1 MDAVGLVHFCGTNTT
16 FFLPALRDCL
26 GFVTGL
32 LSEDTPTG
40 EKLNLLG
47 WDNFFV
53 DQALAV
59 GTVKETAS
67 DTMLQRFRW
76 MGGNGLF
83 FLHQH
88 RVGSIGFKHHA
99 NNDHRA
105 TRIEAAQKGIAP
117 SNYLSGVA
125 SSSSSSSSS
134 NGSKYSSSG
143 SVSNEND
150 ILSRDSAFD
159 STITLALP
167 PATSIQH
174 STDLDGYSH
183 SSNGSVK
190 GMPALAAVGREDR
203 GQAARW
209 SKAKHPIRRLV
220 LWSVYNVGMSYMY
233 TSTLWHV
240 AFHALL
246 LDSLLFSDGERPV
259 TMQPLFGVLY
269 SVGSFGVL
277 LAIGPASQVLH
288 VLNEWFAWSWL
299 KALAAFDVLKLAYAM
314 GNSES
319 NDYGDPAMKRTSS
332 GNLRPRTSSGSKIF
346 AAGELESETEDE
358 TDAEQYG
365 TLDGAALGNKGQNQ
379 PLIHRN
385 AHRNGDNRDAGAA
398 VAVSDTGDKNLAP
411 SKPSS
416 AGAASSGAWNAGASL
431 RRWLLLPPLVYYVA
445 VAGLLLRTVAVG
457 GRGHTSML
465 LDTVLRGRPEDA
477 VGDPFAFMSP
487 SVTTPQHVVG
497 AFLAVLFLVHSWP
510 IFKVS
515 MLEVLGCKMSLGE
528 VSTGATFAVCL
539 LCAPLFL
546 VAGPNL
552 VAMIGHNS
560 VDNSG
565 NNNLGLSSDLNG
577 AFAGSGSSYLHRQEG
592 KWIPGNVPSGP
603 PLIGPFEP
611 LPSDAWHTS
620 LLDASANMW
629 QTAPWLGRGVNDDK
643 GSDNK
648 QGGGQFGSAKVFGQW
663 GAKEPWAD
671 LFRRKRSSS
680 GDSSSGSS
688 SHRNGHGR
696 SRDGVDSS
704 DSSDSSESNPVEDDK
719 LSSRRE
725 RHHKHDISS
734 KGDSLSHLSWR
745 GVDPALQLRHGDRVY
760 PRVCHRHFLRVLH
773 ALTPN
778 ILCVRLLAYFC
789 IVYESIT
796 AYKLIYAFISFSI
809 LFTRSFGFVFTGARL
824 GARWA
829 RT

>member
-88 RVGSIGFKHHA
+88 QIGSFGFKRHA

-105 TRIEAAQKGIAP
+105 ARIYAAQEGIDP
-117 SNYLSGVA
+117 SKCLVDSENNSNG
-125 SSSSSSSSS
+125 SSSGNESKDSSS
-134 NGSKYSSSG
+134 NPLG
-143 SVSNEND
+143 NEFD
-150 ILSRDSAFD
+150 SSRDPAFA
-159 STITLALP
+159 STISLALP
-167 PATSIQH
+167 SVATALHEKNDHYRGS

-183 SSNGSVK
+183 AKSGSFT
-190 GMPALAAVGREDR
+190 GIPALAAVGREDR

-220 LWSVYNVGMSYMY
+220 LWSIYDVGMGYMY

-277 LAIGPASQVLH
+277 LAIGPSSQVLH

-314 GNSES
+314 DNDDLK
-319 NDYGDPAMKRTSS
+319 DYGDSGGMQRSAS

-358 TDAEQYG
+358 TDAEHHSAS
-365 TLDGAALGNKGQNQ
+365 DDVALVNKSKKT
-379 PLIHRN
+379 PLLHRS
-385 AHRNGDNRDAGAA
+385 AYHHGENREASA
-398 VAVSDTGDKNLAP
+398 VAMPDADSKSPAP

-416 AGAASSGAWNAGASL
+416 AGGAASSGAWNAGASL

-445 VAGLLLRTVAVG
+445 VAGLLLRTLAVG

-465 LDTVLRGRPEDA
+465 HDTVLRGRPEDA
-477 VGDPFAFMSP
+477 VGDPFAFLSP

-528 VSTGATFAVCL
+528 VSTGATFALCL

-552 VAMIGHNS
+552 VAMVEHSTIDSSGSSNIG
-560 VDNSG
+560 
-565 NNNLGLSSDLNG
+565 LNG
-577 AFAGSGSSYLHRQEG
+577 DLSGAFVGSGSSSSGHWQDGR
-592 KWIPGNVPSGP
+592 WVPGNAPSGP
-603 PLIGPFEP
+603 PLLGPFEP
-611 LPSDAWHTS
+611 LPSDAWHAT
-620 LLDASANMW
+620 LLDASATAW
-629 QTAPWLGRGVNDDK
+629 QSAAWLGRGVIDDNGK
-643 GSDNK
+643 EQDGSH
-648 QGGGQFGSAKVFGQW
+648 GSASVFGQW
-663 GAKEPWAD
+663 GAQEPWAD
-671 LFRRKRSSS
+671 LFRRKHS
-680 GDSSSGSS
+680 GNSDSSSSS
-688 SHRNGHGR
+688 SHHSGHSRSGVSDNGGENGGSGSNNNAAAGERASVHKGR
-696 SRDGVDSS
+696 RHNHDMKGG
-704 DSSDSSESNPVEDDK
+704 
-719 LSSRRE
+719 LSSA
-725 RHHKHDISS
+725 
-734 KGDSLSHLSWR
+734 HLSWR
-745 GVDPALQLRHGDRVY
+745 GVDPALQLRLGDRVY
-760 PRVCHRHFLRVLH
+760 PRVSL
-773 ALTPN
+773 
-778 ILCVRLLAYFC
+778 YF
-789 IVYESIT
+789 
-796 AYKLIYAFISFSI
+796 YAFI
-809 LFTRSFGFVFTGARL
+809 
-824 GARWA
+824 
-829 RT
+829 